1 MVMGN
6 KKYFAFISYKRE
18 DEEWAKWFQN
28 ELENYH
34 LPSTLN
40 GRTDI
45 SDILEEIPE
54 AFRPPKKDFRPV
66 FRDIDELKAG
76 NLPEQIYSA
85 LNDSL
90 NLVVIC
96 SPRSAKSEWV
106 NKEIDDFIDIGEEEG
121 TDNIKNIFPFI
132 IDGIPHAGDE
142 RECFPIAL
150 RELSNE
156 QERIGGNINEGGSV
170 SDENRERAFVKVL
183 AGMLP
188 QSVSFD
194 MLWDRY
200 DRDKKAREVKE
211 KEQRDQLLIAQS
223 RFIAE
228 KAIDLVDKGDSYL
241 ASFLSLNALPLNLKT
256 PNRPYVLE
264 AETALRKSLRKENA
278 FLLGHSHS
286 VISSVYSKDGKKIY
300 SVSWDKRLCVWDAM
314 SGRLIYPKKKH
325 LGNINSISIS
335 NDGST
340 LVTTSDDKM
349 AIIWDPETLKLK
361 AKRLSHDAPVRH
373 ASFSPCGRYLL
384 TALNDGNVCIWD
396 LRGHLIKMFEAD
408 ENSVINTVLMDHAN
422 RIITVSHGWNNEI
435 TWCNVKIWKW
445 DKDSNAVKCCK
456 LLSPRWPDVQ
466 NENGSLS
473 TEWHSDNIG
482 LWFPSLAYCCK
493 RNLLLFASEKH
504 IYVWQLSDFMLLKI
518 LSLSSTITAFAIN
531 ENDNLIALATSSNKV
546 LFQEIPEDGVS
557 WGKPKLVGLFEH
569 GITDLSFCPD
579 KRHLLLVSF
588 DIGVIRQMD
597 LGTNRY
603 IKETSIMAD
612 SICFISNDSFVV
624 ASSQD
629 VQPGIIYDIKLG
641 TRKTLIPE
649 NIMKKNKEQYGISY
663 EDHNQ
668 IIFNKKGKKIY
679 CLGEGDVYVYNLY
692 NKNGEN
698 QSIDFPSHF
707 RCCFKT
713 ISEDGRRAVFA
724 FKDGT
729 MFLVDVITRKRIK
742 LLEKTYNHTL
752 IHSACFSSDSKL
764 IATTSNEGLVRVYNA
779 KDGTYVQKMRPIQ
792 TLWGNSIEFSHRG
805 DMIICASQD
814 YYVYI
819 WKIDKREKQY
829 SLKRRLSGHGER
841 VCRASFSSDG
851 GMAVSASPSKVI
863 IWDVESGIP
872 LEIIELETKAHD
884 LNFVQFDPTD
894 SRIFVSCDGKLS
906 IIEFPKL
913 QKLID
918 ATRKRFR
925 YRKLGE
931 QERKQYYL
939 E

>member
-1 MVMGN
+1 MEQK
-6 KKYFAFISYKRE
+6 KKYFAFISYSHKDSE
-18 DEEWAKWFQN
+18 IAKWLQHEFEYY
-28 ELENYH
+28 ELPAKLYEERKDLRKEN
-34 LPSTLN
+34 LPKS
-40 GRTDI
+40 
-45 SDILEEIPE
+45 
-54 AFRPPKKDFRPV
+54 FRPV
-66 FRDIDELKAG
+66 FRDEDELSGGELK
-76 NLPEQIYSA
+76 PQISEA
-85 LNDSL
+85 LADSEYL
-90 NLVVIC
+90 IVIC
-96 SPRSAKSEWV
+96 SPHSAQSVYVDSEIKEFICLSQK
-106 NKEIDDFIDIGEEEG
+106 NKRR
-121 TDNIKNIFPFI
+121 IFPFI
-132 IDGIPHAGDE
+132 VDGNPHQDDDNKE
-142 RECFPIAL
+142 KECFPKTL
-150 RELSNE
+150 RELSEDETDPIELIAGDIHATGRDHAFVKILAGTLKEKDVRFADLWNRYAIEKAE
-156 QERIGGNINEGGSV
+156 QERIE
-170 SDENRERAFVKVL
+170 REK
-183 AGMLP
+183 
-188 QSVSFD
+188 
-194 MLWDRY
+194 
-200 DRDKKAREVKE
+200 KE
-211 KEQRDQLLIAQS
+211 KLQIAQS

-228 KAIDLVDKGDSYL
+228 KAIDLIDKGDSYL
-241 ASFLSLNALPLNLKT
+241 ASWLSLIALPSNLKT

-264 AETALRKSLRKENA
+264 AEAAFRKSLRKDNA
-278 FLLGHSHS
+278 FLSGHSHS
-286 VISSVYSKDGKKIY
+286 VISSIYSKDGKRIY

-314 SGRLIYPKKKH
+314 SGRLISPKMKH
-325 LGNINSISIS
+325 LRNVNSISIS
-335 NDGST
+335 NDGSA

-349 AIIWDPETLKLK
+349 AIIWDSETLKLK
-361 AKRLSHDAPVRH
+361 PKRLSHDAPVCH
-373 ASFSPCGRYLL
+373 ASFSPCGRFLL
-384 TALNDGNVCIWD
+384 TALNNGNVCIWD
-396 LRGHLIKMFEAD
+396 LSGHLIKMFEAD
-408 ENSVINTVLMDHAN
+408 ENSVINSVLMDHAN
-422 RIITVSHGWNNEI
+422 HIITASHGWDNEI

-445 DKDSNAVKCCK
+445 NKDSNAVKCCK
-456 LLSPRWPDVQ
+456 LLSPRWSDVQ
-466 NENGSLS
+466 NENGSLI
-473 TEWHSDNIG
+473 TKWHSDNIG

-504 IYVWQLSDFMLLKI
+504 IYVWQLPDFMLLKI

-531 ENDNLIALATSSNKV
+531 EDDNLIALATSSNKV

-588 DIGVIRQMD
+588 DIGIIRQMD
-597 LGTNRY
+597 LGTNHY

-649 NIMKKNKEQYGISY
+649 DIIKKNNEHYGITY

-668 IIFNKKGKKIY
+668 IIFNKKSKKIY
-679 CLGEGDVYVYNLY
+679 CLGEGKVFVYNSY
-692 NKNGEN
+692 KKNGEN

-707 RCCFKT
+707 KCCFKT

-729 MFLVDVITRKRIK
+729 MFLVDVITGKRIK

-779 KDGTYVQKMRPIQ
+779 KDGTYIQKMRPMQ
-792 TLWGNSIEFSHRG
+792 TLWGNSIEFSHSG
-805 DMIICASQD
+805 NMIICASQD

-819 WKIDKREKQY
+819 WKIDKGEKQY

-841 VCRASFSSDG
+841 VCCASFSSDG

-872 LEIIELETKAHD
+872 LEIIELETKAHK

-894 SRIFVSCDGKLS
+894 SHVFVSRDGNLS

-925 YRKLGE
+925 NRKLSE